1 MGKVTRF
8 FKTSGMLLITRGV
21 PALTLAILFGVVA
34 VQIDRWRVQQVLASD
49 YINYTAF
56 DVQNARAGE
65 DVYFKVCRDHKEN
78 YTYAGAL
85 TVYVYRDV
93 DPKNTPTKVYA
104 KDIGGSIRTN
114 CENKVLRASDFQHS
128 PGTYKMAFCVDFKVD
143 YQIQKTACK
152 DSNIY
157 KIYPQPTDIQQ
168 QLKYYQDQIDM
179 LNRQLSDR
187 AVNSPTSL
195 EETPTSSSTANRPS
209 SNIGNPGTTQQ
220 QGTSGGA
227 TASNGSG
234 SSSAGNGSTGGAGT
248 TTPAPCAVNL
258 GIGLLCGD
266 GLIRL

>member
-1 MGKVTRF
+1 MDKIFRF
-8 FKTSGMLLITRGV
+8 FKTTGMLIITRGV
-21 PALTLAILFGVVA
+21 PALTLAILFGVIA
-34 VQIDRWRVQQVLASD
+34 VQIDRWRVQQAPAAD

-65 DVYFKVCRDHKEN
+65 DVYFKVCRDHQEN

-93 DPKNTPTKVYA
+93 DPKDTPTKVYA

-143 YQIQKTACK
+143 YQIGKTACK

-179 LNRQLSDR
+179 LNRQLQDR
-187 AVNSPTSL
+187 SVNSPNSL
-195 EETPTSSSTANRPS
+195 QSTEQSQSAAQP
-209 SNIGNPGTTQQ
+209 SNIGRPGTTS
-220 QGTSGGA
+220 QGASNDGMASTSG
-227 TASNGSG
+227 NSG
-234 SSSAGNGSTGGAGT
+234 SNAGSSAGGT
-248 TTPAPCAVNL
+248 NTPPPAAAPCAVNL
-258 GIGLLCGD
+258 GIGLFCGSD
-266 GLIRL
+266 GLLRL

>member
-1 MGKVTRF
+1 MGKILRF
-8 FKTSGMLLITRGV
+8 MKTAGMLIVMRGV

-34 VQIDRWRVQQVLASD
+34 VQIDRWRVQQAPASN

-65 DVYFKVCRDHKEN
+65 DVYFKVCRDHREN

-104 KDIGGSIRTN
+104 KDIGGSIRTD
-114 CENKVLRASDFQHS
+114 CENKVLRASDFQHT
-128 PGTYKMAFCVDFKVD
+128 PGTYKMAFCIDFKVD
-143 YQIQKTACK
+143 YQIAKTACK

-179 LNRQLSDR
+179 LNKQLGDR
-187 AVNSPTSL
+187 SVNSPASL
-195 EETPTSSSTANRPS
+195 EERTTTNQP
-209 SNIGNPGTTQQ
+209 SNIGVPGPTQPQ
-220 QGTSGGA
+220 AA
-227 TASNGSG
+227 TNDGMASNNGSG
-234 SSSAGNGSTGGAGT
+234 SNGGSGN
-248 TTPAPCAVNL
+248 TPPPPPTAAPCAVTL
-258 GIGLLCGD
+258 GIGLFCGSD

>member
-1 MGKVTRF
+1 MGKILRF
-8 FKTSGMLLITRGV
+8 FKTSGRLLLTRGV

-34 VQIDRWRVQQVLASD
+34 VQIDRYRVQQAPASD

-65 DVYFKVCRDHKEN
+65 DVYFKVCRDHQEN

-143 YQIQKTACK
+143 YDISKTACK

-179 LNRQLSDR
+179 LNKQLSDR
-187 AVNSPTSL
+187 GVNSPDSL
-195 EETPTSSSTANRPS
+195 EETPTNSSTAARPS
-209 SNIGNPGTTQQ
+209 SNIGNPGATQQ
-220 QGTSGGA
+220 QAAGGGQ
-227 TASNGSG
+227 TANNGNGSG
-234 SSSAGNGSTGGAGT
+234 NTAAGGIGA
-248 TTPAPCAVNL
+248 TTPAPCAINL

>member
-1 MGKVTRF
+1 MGKILRF
-8 FKTSGMLLITRGV
+8 FKTTGMLIISRGV
-21 PALTLAILFGVVA
+21 PALTLAILFGVIA
-34 VQIDRWRVQQVLASD
+34 VQIDRWRVEQAPPSD

-65 DVYFKVCRDHKEN
+65 DVYFKVCRDHQEN

-143 YQIQKTACK
+143 YQIGKTACK

-168 QLKYYQDQIDM
+168 QLQYYQDQIDM
-179 LNRQLSDR
+179 LNKQLGDR
-187 AVNSPTSL
+187 AVNSPDSL
-195 EETPTSSSTANRPS
+195 QDNATPQQTANTP
-209 SNIGNPGTTQQ
+209 SNIGTPGAQAQ
-220 QGTSGGA
+220 QGA
-227 TASNGSG
+227 TNDGLANN
-234 SSSAGNGSTGGAGT
+234 AGNEAGGGTGSTPPPAAT
-248 TTPAPCAVNL
+248 TCAINL
-258 GIGLLCGD
+258 GIGLFCND
-266 GLIRL
+266 RLLRL

>member
-1 MGKVTRF
+1 MGKALRF
-8 FKTSGMLLITRGV
+8 FKTAGMLLITRGV

-34 VQIDRWRVQQVLASD
+34 VQIDRWRVQEAPASD

-65 DVYFKVCRDHKEN
+65 DVYFKVCRDHQEN

-179 LNRQLSDR
+179 LNKQLNDR
-187 AVNSPTSL
+187 GVNSPNSL
-195 EETPTSSSTANRPS
+195 QSAPQQSAGTQ
-209 SNIGNPGTTQQ
+209 SNIGTPGQEQ
-220 QGTSGGA
+220 PQGTASDGM
-227 TASNGSG
+227 ASNSGSG
-234 SSSAGNGSTGGAGT
+234 SNGGTGT
-248 TTPAPCAVNL
+248 TTPPPAAQSCAVNL
-258 GIGLLCGD
+258 GIGLFCGSD

>member
-1 MGKVTRF
+1 
-8 FKTSGMLLITRGV
+8 MLIITRGV

-34 VQIDRWRVQQVLASD
+34 VQIDRWRVQQAPASN

-65 DVYFKVCRDHKEN
+65 DVYFKVCRDHREN

-85 TVYVYRDV
+85 TIYVYRDV
-93 DPKNTPTKVYA
+93 DPKDTPTKVYA

-128 PGTYKMAFCVDFKVD
+128 PGTYKMAFCIDFKVD
-143 YQIQKTACK
+143 YGIGKTACK

-168 QLKYYQDQIDM
+168 QLKYYQDQIDI

-187 AVNSPTSL
+187 SVNAPTGLQDTQTAQNSA
-195 EETPTSSSTANRPS
+195 PRSSIGRP
-209 SNIGNPGTTQQ
+209 GATQQ
-220 QGTSGGA
+220 QTATNDGMAQNTDSG
-227 TASNGSG
+227 SNGGTG
-234 SSSAGNGSTGGAGT
+234 SN
-248 TTPAPCAVNL
+248 TPPPAAAQPCAVNL
-258 GIGLLCGD
+258 GIGLFCGSD

>member
-1 MGKVTRF
+1 MGKTIRF
-8 FKTSGMLLITRGV
+8 FKTTGMLLLTRGV

-34 VQIDRWRVQQVLASD
+34 VQIDRWRVQQAPASN

-65 DVYFKVCRDHKEN
+65 DVYFKVCRDHQEN

-114 CENKVLRASDFQHS
+114 CENKVLRASDFQHT

-179 LNRQLSDR
+179 LNNQLKDR
-187 AVNSPTSL
+187 GVNSPNSL
-195 EETPTSSSTANRPS
+195 QSAPQQSAGNQSTIGTP
-209 SNIGNPGTTQQ
+209 GQTQQ
-220 QGTSGGA
+220 QAPTSDGMA
-227 TASNGSG
+227 NNAGSG
-234 SSSAGNGSTGGAGT
+234 SNGGTGSN
-248 TTPAPCAVNL
+248 TPPPTAAPACAVNL
-258 GIGLLCGD
+258 GIGLFCGSD

>member
-1 MGKVTRF
+1 MQKVIRF
-8 FKTSGMLLITRGV
+8 FKTTGMLIITRGV

-34 VQIDRWRVQQVLASD
+34 VQIDRWRVQQAPASD

-65 DVYFKVCRDHKEN
+65 DVYFKVCRDHQEN

-114 CENKVLRASDFQHS
+114 CENKVLRASDFQHT

-179 LNRQLSDR
+179 LNKQLNDR
-187 AVNSPTSL
+187 SVNSPNSL
-195 EETPTSSSTANRPS
+195 QSAPQQSAGRQSTIGTPGA
-209 SNIGNPGTTQQ
+209 TTQPNASD
-220 QGTSGGA
+220 GMASTS
-227 TASNGSG
+227 GSG
-234 SSSAGNGSTGGAGT
+234 SNGGTGSN
-248 TTPAPCAVNL
+248 TPPPAAQPACAVNL
-258 GIGLLCGD
+258 GIGLFCGSD
-266 GLIRL
+266 GLLRL

>member
-1 MGKVTRF
+1 MGKTLRF
-8 FKTSGMLLITRGV
+8 LKTSGMLLITRGV

-34 VQIDRWRVQQVLASD
+34 VQIDRWRVQQAPASN

-65 DVYFKVCRDHKEN
+65 DVYFKVCRDHLEN

-93 DPKNTPTKVYA
+93 DPKDTPTKVYA

-114 CENKVLRASDFQHS
+114 CENKVLRASDFQHT

-157 KIYPQPTDIQQ
+157 KVYPQPTDIQQ
-168 QLKYYQDQIDM
+168 QLQYYQDQIDL
-179 LNRQLSDR
+179 LNRQKVDR
-187 AVNSPTSL
+187 SVNSPDSL
-195 EETPTSSSTANRPS
+195 QETPTNSNTATRP
-209 SNIGNPGTTQQ
+209 SNIGNPGATTP
-220 QGTSGGA
+220 QGTGSNE
-227 TASNGSG
+227 TANNGN
-234 SSSAGNGSTGGAGT
+234 AGGAGS
-248 TTPAPCAVNL
+248 TTPAPAATCAINL
-258 GIGLLCGD
+258 GIGLFCGD